1 LHTREKVIKH
11 IERNDYPSALIELA
25 TLRKPVDDFFN
36 NVLVMA
42 KDDAVRFNRLS
53 LLEEISGTFHMI
65 ADFSKIVT
73 GS

>member
-1 LHTREKVIKH
+1 
-11 IERNDYPSALIELA
+11 
-25 TLRKPVDDFFN
+25 
-36 NVLVMA
+36 MA

-73 GS
+73 ATANYSPAEVFVTFVT